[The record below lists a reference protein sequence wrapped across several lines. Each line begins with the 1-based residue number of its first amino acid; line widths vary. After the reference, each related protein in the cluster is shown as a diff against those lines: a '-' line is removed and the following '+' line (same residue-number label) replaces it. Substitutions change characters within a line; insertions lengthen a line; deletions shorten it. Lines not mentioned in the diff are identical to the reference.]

1 MKSISTLV
9 AIGLFFVNGMAG
21 ELFVKVNQTG
31 SFYATYGTQVQYNQ
45 TGIFRFFDLPA
56 SNGQLIIQNQN
67 TGQMIANV
75 SVFVPVNQRKIG
87 QIGWNGQFQLIQTEQ
102 VSYINWYTQYTQAEN
117 QFPFP
122 PQPNGNGC
130 NLPTNSGWNQ
140 LNEKDF
146 QRFVD
151 QLKNESFDNTR
162 LKSAKQFA
170 KNNRLS
176 ADQVKAVTETFSFDS
191 NRLEWAKY
199 AYDYCYNPGSY
210 FVLRPAFT
218 FASYYNDLQD
228 YIAKK

>member
-21 ELFVKVNQTG
+21 ELFVKVNQAG

-45 TGIFRFFDLPA
+45 TGIFRFFDLPV

-75 SVFVPVNQRKIG
+75 HISVPYNQRKIG
-87 QIGWNGQFQLIQTEQ
+87 QIGWNGQFQLIQIEQ
-102 VSYINWYTQYTQAEN
+102 VSYVNWYTVYTQAGN

-122 PQPNGNGC
+122 PQTSGNGC
-130 NLPTNSGWNQ
+130 NLPGNYGWNQ
-140 LNEKDF
+140 MNDKDF
-146 QRFVD
+146 QTFVD

-176 ADQVKAVTETFSFDS
+176 ADQVKAVTETFTFDS

-199 AYDYCYNPGSY
+199 AYDFCYNPANY

-218 FASYYNDLQD
+218 FISYYNELQD
-228 YIAKK
+228 YIAQK